1 MFRVDRAVLLLFL
14 AVLSGCQ
21 FALTSVEVK
30 PVHSSVQKPSNVALY
45 VAIKDGKEPLTDL
58 DESNFTVYENDKLVE
73 ESQAQLTLLNRDIAA
88 IHHVLLLLD
97 LSGPL
102 DQSQIQALEGAV
114 SGFVQSVTKAESV
127 SVFGFDGGTE
137 LRKLGEFQVGHSG
150 AVRLAGLVPGS
161 PSRNLNGAA
170 ILALK
175 RLNAL
180 LMRIR
185 RPVRVGTLV
194 VFTRGPDTAAR
205 ETSDTVYSA
214 LSTSAY
220 NAFAVGVKAKEN
232 YYLDDV
238 GPSGK
243 VEAESANALGPA
255 FLEAAALV
263 NGASNSHYLIQYC
276 SPARAGTAIVR
287 LEVKYVNP
295 AGEERTGD
303 IELGFDA
310 SGFGPGCNPR
320 SVPTFQTSARDP
332 WDMEVAPA
340 GDDAK
345 PAPRPSSGA
354 SSSPPPSPTTA
365 PPVSGEPTGEEDEED
380 AIVPPPDG
388 AGYE

>member
-21 FALTSVEVK
+21 FALTSVEVE

-73 ESQAQLTLLNRDIAA
+73 ESQARLTLLNRDTAA

-97 LSGPL
+97 LSGAL
-102 DQSQIQALEGAV
+102 DQSQLEALEAAV
-114 SGFVQSVTKAESV
+114 AGFVQSVTKAESV

-137 LRKLGEFQVGHSG
+137 LRKLGEFQTGHRG
-150 AVRLAGLVPGS
+150 EVRLAGLAPGS

-175 RLNAL
+175 RLNAQ
-180 LMRIR
+180 LMRVR

-194 VFTRGPDTAAR
+194 VFTRGPDVAAR

-220 NAFAVGVKAKEN
+220 NAFAVGVKAKES

-243 VEAESANALGPA
+243 VEAQSADALGPA
-255 FLEAAALV
+255 FQEAAALV
-263 NGASNSHYLIQYC
+263 NDARNSHYLIQYC

-287 LEVKYVNP
+287 LEVSYVNP

-320 SVPTFQTSARDP
+320 SVPTFQRSAQDP
-332 WDMEVAPA
+332 WDMEMAPA
-340 GDDAK
+340 GGAQPTPK
-345 PAPRPSSGA
+345 PSSGA
-354 SSSPPPSPTTA
+354 SPTPRASPATA
-365 PPVSGEPTGEEDEED
+365 PASSGDSAGQEDEED
-380 AIVPPPDG
+380 TIVPPPDG